1 VNDRDSR
8 LVLHPAARRPGAQ
21 PTAKIPLP
29 PLDLSGL
36 RRVLA
41 VRLDNIGDVVM
52 AGPALAAIRR
62 AAPAATLTL
71 LCSPAGREAARLLP
85 AVDETL
91 VARALWQD
99 ADNRLG
105 FDPGREIAFVER
117 LRAGRFDAAIVFTSF
132 SQSVFPPAYACYLAG
147 IHIRAGQA
155 NEFGG
160 GVLSHVVP
168 AAPDG
173 THQVER
179 NLHLVEALGL
189 PVADRSLMVSL
200 PRAAIDSAHRL
211 LESIGIEPLRPFV
224 ALAPGASAAARRY
237 PAERYAEIAA
247 GLGDRLGWPIVVL
260 GADGDRPAADT
271 IAAAGAGIR
280 SLAGRTD
287 VAEWTALIGAARVLV
302 SSHSA
307 PVHLADAVRT
317 PVVCLF
323 SGTDR
328 ESEWTPRDTPAVLLR
343 EPTTCAPCRRFD
355 CPIGLP
361 CLDIAPADAIEAVVA
376 LLDGRQVA
384 DRANE
389 PLPAPASTDPPEDQW
404 TRFAS

>member
-1 VNDRDSR
+1 MSDRDSR
-8 LVLHPAARRPGAQ
+8 LVLHPAARQPAAQ
-21 PTAKIPLP
+21 PTAEAPLP
-29 PLDLSGL
+29 PLDLSSA

-52 AGPALAAIRR
+52 AGPALSTIRR
-62 AAPAATLTL
+62 AAPKATLTL

-91 VARALWQD
+91 VARAVWQD
-99 ADNRLG
+99 AGNRLS
-105 FDPGREIAFVER
+105 FDPNRELAFVER
-117 LRAGRFDAAIVFTSF
+117 LRAGRFDAAIIFTSF

-147 IHIRAGQA
+147 IPIRAGQA

-160 GVLSHVVP
+160 SVLSHAVP

-189 PVADRSLMVSL
+189 PVADRSLIVSL
-200 PRAAIDSAHRL
+200 PRSAIDSAHRL

-247 GLGDRLGWPIVVL
+247 GLADRLGWPIVVL
-260 GADGDRPAADT
+260 GGTTDRAAADT
-271 IAAAGAGIR
+271 IAAAGPGIR

-287 VAEWTALIGAARVLV
+287 VAEWATVIGAARVLV

-307 PVHLADAVRT
+307 PIHLADAVRT

-328 ESEWTPRDTPAVLLR
+328 ESEWAPRDTPAVLLR
-343 EPTTCAPCRRFD
+343 EPTACAPCRRFD

-361 CLDIAPADAIEAVVA
+361 CLDIAPADAVEAVVA
-376 LLDGRQVA
+376 LLDGRPVA
-384 DRANE
+384 DAPSE
-389 PLPAPASTDPPEDQW
+389 PVPASTGDALPEDRW
-404 TRFAS
+404 NRFAS